1 MFNNPY
7 LYTAP
12 SFGIRGFLRGI
23 NWSNMLTNTSKTLNV
38 INQAIPIVSQF
49 KPIMNNAKTIY
60 TIAGAINSNDHI
72 QEEKINNNTNNG
84 PIFFI

>member
-23 NWSNMLTNTSKTLNV
+23 NWSSMLTNTSKTLNV

-49 KPIMNNAKTIY
+49 KPIVNNAKTMVK
-60 TIAGAINSNDHI
+60 IAGALNSNDSI
-72 QEEKINNNTNNG
+72 KTTSNDTNNG

>member
-60 TIAGAINSNDHI
+60 KIAGAINSNENI
-72 QEEKINNNTNNG
+72 KEEKTNTTNNG